1 MKNTTNK
8 WKHFVDETGKTY
20 NTAIVDGYDFGD
32 TLLEDVEFNLS
43 IDETGIL
50 SIEVSKKDSD
60 YFSELNEDYW
70 YKSILESVILNK
82 EAYIRVNK
90 KTLTQVVLVE
100 DSENVNTTKY
110 FVNNYNDIINE
121 FKKSYSVDITK
132 GFNYVIFKEFEDDN
146 EKPRLSDTDFHIRIT
161 PVDDSTFDLHI
172 SSALKIYLQPTDYY
186 LLSEDIE
193 TYFTFNGSVALFL
206 SMISKYE
213 NLNGLTLSE
222 YSEKYDSESDE
233 FTEELESVGVYTQP
247 NTTQNTNMSALNVA
261 IQQASGKTNIT
272 ANPDILN
279 DLGIE
284 NDVEDPDFA
293 LFTDKIEKLK

>member
-100 DSENVNTTKY
+100 DS
-110 FVNNYNDIINE
+110 
-121 FKKSYSVDITK
+121 
-132 GFNYVIFKEFEDDN
+132 
-146 EKPRLSDTDFHIRIT
+146 
-161 PVDDSTFDLHI
+161 
-172 SSALKIYLQPTDYY
+172 
-186 LLSEDIE
+186 
-193 TYFTFNGSVALFL
+193 
-206 SMISKYE
+206 
-213 NLNGLTLSE
+213 
-222 YSEKYDSESDE
+222 
-233 FTEELESVGVYTQP
+233 
-247 NTTQNTNMSALNVA
+247 
-261 IQQASGKTNIT
+261 
-272 ANPDILN
+272 
-279 DLGIE
+279 
-284 NDVEDPDFA
+284 
-293 LFTDKIEKLK
+293 